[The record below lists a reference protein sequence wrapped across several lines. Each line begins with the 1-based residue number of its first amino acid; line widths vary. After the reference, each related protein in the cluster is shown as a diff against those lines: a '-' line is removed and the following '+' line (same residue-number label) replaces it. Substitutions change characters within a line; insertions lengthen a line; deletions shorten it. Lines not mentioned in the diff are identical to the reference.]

1 MKTKLQFLTCLLA
14 LGGSFSA
21 TAQTGVPDFKP
32 PLDATLPSGPKGVAI
47 QEGKKLLT
55 DTYRLLPKNV
65 GNGLNCTNCH
75 LEAGTVASA
84 SPWVGIW
91 GVFPEYRSRSGK
103 VITLIDRVNDCFE
116 RSMNGKALAYN
127 SPEMVNILSYMQWL
141 SVGVPTGAAVK
152 GRGFG
157 LVNTELKPDS
167 ANGKLVYAAKCASCH
182 GGQGLGVKTA
192 TGGYA
197 FPPLWGKDSF
207 NDGAGMARTY
217 TAAAFVK
224 HKMPLGQGNTLSDQQ
239 AIDVSEYFTH
249 QARPVYK
256 GKAKDWPQGNKPKDA
271 RG

>member
-1 MKTKLQFLTCLLA
+1 MKTALQFLTCIAA
-14 LGGSFSA
+14 LGGSLSVV
-21 TAQTGVPDFKP
+21 AQTAAPDIKP
-32 PLDATLPSGPKGVAI
+32 PPDASMPSGPKGIAI
-47 QEGKKLLT
+47 QEGKKLLM
-55 DTYRLLPKNV
+55 DTSRLLPKNV

-75 LEAGTVASA
+75 LDAGTKANA
-84 SPWVGIW
+84 SPWAGIW

-103 VITLIDRVNDCFE
+103 VITLTDRVNDCFE
-116 RSMNGKALAYN
+116 RSMNGKPLGYN
-127 SPEMVNILSYMQWL
+127 SAEMINILSYMQWL
-141 SVGVPTGAAVK
+141 SVGVPTGTSVK

-157 LVNTELKPDS
+157 TVDTQLKPDS
-167 ANGKLVYAAKCASCH
+167 ANGKVVYAEKCASCH
-182 GGQGLGVKTA
+182 GAQGLGVKNS

-224 HKMPLGQGNTLSDQQ
+224 HKMPLGQGGSLTDQQ

-249 QARPVYK
+249 QTRPVYK

-271 RG
+271 RI